1 MCIRDRLESFI
12 KTAKELVRKKRN
24 AQKRAAVNITREEFQ
39 SLTEIPG
46 CIYKLITE
54 GDCPASNWNQA
65 SIQLATYIAAKYTP
79 EDSDEFEQ
87 ALVDP
92 FVRNVQSATR
102 PTEKE
107 RRQAMNCLLYTSP
120 SPRD

>member
-39 SLTEIPG
+39 RLTGIPG

-54 GDCPASNWNQA
+54 GDCPASNWHQA

-92 FVRNVQSATR
+92 FVRNVQS
-102 PTEKE
+102 
-107 RRQAMNCLLYTSP
+107 CLLYTSP
-120 SPRD
+120 SPRDRQKSRMPSSA